1 MLAVNLFIL
10 QLRDVGRL
18 EVLVVV
24 EGSVDEL
31 ALVNEVPRIV
41 LGGLELEDWL
51 FPDETVGGLEFDN
64 SQLVGTSG
72 TFAGGL
78 ILMSDRS

>member
-1 MLAVNLFIL
+1 MSLITKERNTESLLAVNLFIL

-41 LGGLELEDWL
+41 LGGLELGD
-51 FPDETVGGLEFDN
+51 
-64 SQLVGTSG
+64 
-72 TFAGGL
+72 
-78 ILMSDRS
+78 

>member
-1 MLAVNLFIL
+1 MLLINKERNTESLLAVNLFIL

-31 ALVNEVPRIV
+31 ALVNKVPRIV
-41 LGGLELEDWL
+41 LGGLELED
-51 FPDETVGGLEFDN
+51 
-64 SQLVGTSG
+64 
-72 TFAGGL
+72 
-78 ILMSDRS
+78 

>member
-1 MLAVNLFIL
+1 MSLITKEQNTESLLAVNLFIL

-41 LGGLELEDWL
+41 LGGLELGD
-51 FPDETVGGLEFDN
+51 
-64 SQLVGTSG
+64 
-72 TFAGGL
+72 
-78 ILMSDRS
+78 

>member
-1 MLAVNLFIL
+1 MLLINKERNTESLLAVNLFIL

-41 LGGLELEDWL
+41 LGGLELED
-51 FPDETVGGLEFDN
+51 
-64 SQLVGTSG
+64 
-72 TFAGGL
+72 
-78 ILMSDRS
+78 

>member
-1 MLAVNLFIL
+1 MSLINKERNTESLLAVNLFIL

-41 LGGLELEDWL
+41 LGGLELE
-51 FPDETVGGLEFDN
+51 N
-64 SQLVGTSG
+64 
-72 TFAGGL
+72 
-78 ILMSDRS
+78 

>member
-1 MLAVNLFIL
+1 MSLITKERNTESLLAVNLFIL

-31 ALVNEVPRIV
+31 ALVNKVPRIV
-41 LGGLELEDWL
+41 LGGLELED
-51 FPDETVGGLEFDN
+51 
-64 SQLVGTSG
+64 
-72 TFAGGL
+72 
-78 ILMSDRS
+78 

>member
-1 MLAVNLFIL
+1 M
-10 QLRDVGRL
+10 
-18 EVLVVV
+18 LVVV

-31 ALVNEVPRIV
+31 ALVNKVPW
-41 LGGLELEDWL
+41 LGGLGLEDSS

-64 SQLVGTSG
+64 SQLAGTMG

-78 ILMSDRS
+78 ILMSNRL